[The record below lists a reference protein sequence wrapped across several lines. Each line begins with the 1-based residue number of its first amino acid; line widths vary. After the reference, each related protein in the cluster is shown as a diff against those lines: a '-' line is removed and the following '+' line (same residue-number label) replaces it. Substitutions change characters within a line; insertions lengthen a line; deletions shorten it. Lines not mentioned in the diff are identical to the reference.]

1 MASGKRLIT
10 STEPT
15 GSSSVSLLLES
26 LHHSLPIAVRIS
38 LRIYTSVVLTVPSPL
53 AWKKLKVRLIDFI
66 NRVRDKETQHT
77 RAEPYV
83 NIIRI
88 ITPFLDR
95 WVKSRPLSW
104 TNLLP
109 TITDICLYPPVME
122 CITQSILNPV
132 PKGRVPSS
140 PPMQITSQLISSAA
154 SHSMEII
161 TTELA
166 SIARSGLRSAL
177 NVAVEGDAVLD
188 LACVW
193 FTCNC
198 GCPLPMAYPE
208 IRQHDCMR
216 LSEPP
221 AQLSP
226 FSAEGDLS
234 YALWEQTGAY
244 FPSTPEQIHSLIR
257 FNTLTCKTVQQI
269 LRFCQRNV
277 HDTTVKQMDE
287 LDPRMACKR
296 CERIMTWSTMVS
308 INLTALSAKS
318 LIFIQIHHHCI
329 IRLNPGEALEPIAV
343 LDTTLIERVKAIS
356 EKQFSNNHAK
366 VRCVDCRIFHGSAF
380 QREWGL
386 IEIHELKRH
395 MKEA

>member
-10 STEPT
+10 STGPT
-15 GSSSVSLLLES
+15 GSSSVNLLLEF
-26 LHHSLPIAVRIS
+26 LHRSLPIAVRIS
-38 LRIYTSVVLTVPSPL
+38 LRIYTNVVLTVPSCL
-53 AWKKLKVRLIDFI
+53 AWKKLKVRLSDFI
-66 NRVRDKETQHT
+66 NGVRDKETQHT

-83 NIIRI
+83 NILRI

-95 WVKSRPLSW
+95 WVKTRPLSW
-104 TNLLP
+104 TDLLP

-140 PPMQITSQLISSAA
+140 PPMQITSQLISDAA

-166 SIARSGLRSAL
+166 SIARSGIRSAL

-193 FTCNC
+193 FTCKC
-198 GCPLPMAYPE
+198 GYPLPIAYPE
-208 IRQHDCMR
+208 VRQHDCMR
-216 LSEPP
+216 VSEPP

-234 YALWEQTGAY
+234 YALWEETGAY
-244 FPSTPEQIHSLIR
+244 FPSTPEQIQSLIR
-257 FNTLTCKTVQQI
+257 FNTLTCKTAQQI
-269 LRFCQRNV
+269 LNFYQRNV
-277 HDTTVKQMDE
+277 HDTTVKQMDQ
-287 LDPRMACKR
+287 LDPRIACKS
-296 CERIMTWSTMVS
+296 CEEIMTWSKVAS
-308 INLTALSAKS
+308 INLTALSAKY
-318 LIFIQIHHHCI
+318 LIFFQIYHHCSR
-329 IRLNPGEALEPIAV
+329 RLNPGEALELIAV
-343 LDTTLIERVKAIS
+343 DTTLIERVKAIS
-356 EKQFSNNHAK
+356 EKQFSEKHAM
-366 VRCVDCRIFHGSAF
+366 VHCVGCRIFHGPAL
-380 QREWGL
+380 QRYWGL
-386 IEIHELKRH
+386 VEKHELKRH